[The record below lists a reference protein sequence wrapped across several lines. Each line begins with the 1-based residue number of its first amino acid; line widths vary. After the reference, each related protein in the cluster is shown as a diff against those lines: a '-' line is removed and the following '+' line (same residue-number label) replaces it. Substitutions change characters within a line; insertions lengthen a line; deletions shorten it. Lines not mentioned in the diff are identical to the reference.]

1 MPVLYE
7 TYKAV
12 EGTESMELN
21 VVLSAILVVYICL
34 LTLVIVK
41 GRKK

>member
-1 MPVLYE
+1 MSVLYE

-12 EGTESMELN
+12 EGTESMALN
-21 VVLSAILVVYICL
+21 VVLSAILVISICL
-34 LTLVIVK
+34 LTLGIVK